1 MCPSLNS
8 CSAHSLSHSQPHST
22 INQSPNPYL
31 PANSHTSTALALFLI
46 SQLTY
51 NSHLFTPSSLL
62 SSTSSTL
69 NPQLWI
75 SYGGR
80 ASAFS
85 QWLVLRSFWRRRAL
99 CRSRNRWV

>member
-31 PANSHTSTALALFLI
+31 PANSHTSTALSLI

-51 NSHLFTPSSLL
+51 NSLLFTPSSLL

-85 QWLVLRSFWRRRAL
+85 QWLLLRSFWCWRASR